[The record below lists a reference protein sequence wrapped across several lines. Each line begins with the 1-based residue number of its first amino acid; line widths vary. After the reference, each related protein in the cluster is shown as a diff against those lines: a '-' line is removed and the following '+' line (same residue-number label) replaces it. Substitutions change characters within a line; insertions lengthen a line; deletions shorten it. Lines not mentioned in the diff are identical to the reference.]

1 MNIGQKIF
9 DFFFVFL
16 GLYYFMSDKD
26 IKQKEGFVILNQI
39 MDASHGHH
47 DSSNTVD
54 NSSVRKQQMCKYII
68 D

>member
-1 MNIGQKIF
+1 MNIGKKSLI
-9 DFFFVFL
+9 FFFVFL

-47 DSSNTVD
+47 DSSNTID
-54 NSSVRKQQMCKYII
+54 NSSVRKQQICKYVI